1 MNPEKNAECCVPAR
15 RGGVWLLFISLV
27 LFALALYV
35 TFRPMESYVD
45 LSIVFGWI
53 FIFIGISKIFVSM
66 YRYSSSWGWYLAYG
80 IISLALGVYL
90 VAHIILTME
99 ILPMIFAFWLL
110 LQGCFIMSNAIT
122 MRPRSGW
129 GWVFTGGILI
139 VLVSFFLLFMP
150 ALSLMTLIIW
160 TAIGLYIAAVIYFI
174 MGVKAMKDKCHKE

>member
-1 MNPEKNAECCVPAR
+1 
-15 RGGVWLLFISLV
+15 
-27 LFALALYV
+27 
-35 TFRPMESYVD
+35 
-45 LSIVFGWI
+45 
-53 FIFIGISKIFVSM
+53 
-66 YRYSSSWGWYLAYG
+66 
-80 IISLALGVYL
+80 
-90 VAHIILTME
+90 
-99 ILPMIFAFWLL
+99 
-110 LQGCFIMSNAIT
+110 MSNAIT